1 VSYWISAEK
10 AQVPKNAHEFSYMH
24 VPKFQLFFK
33 KVAEK
38 QVHQLDLPIKKNRV
52 FKKFCV
58 IVEMC
63 RETSQLLF
71 NHLKM

>member
-1 VSYWISAEK
+1 MVYWISAEE
-10 AQVPKNAHEFSYMH
+10 ARIPKNIREFSYID
-24 VPKFQLFFK
+24 VPKLQSFFK

-38 QVHQLDLPIKKNRV
+38 QIHQLYVPDKKNSG
-52 FKKFCV
+52 FKIFYV